1 MAHISTPSLLQYGLI
16 AIPVAFAGFPLYILG
31 PDYYATQHGVSLT
44 LLAALLLVIRS
55 FDAIQ
60 DPLFGWLI
68 DRKRTWLMPVSAIA
82 AIVLCLAITGLF
94 NFVVYSPPVWFAIC
108 MFFAVTAYSLLTITM
123 GAVGTL
129 WTADHT
135 AQTRIASAREGSAL
149 VGLIVAVSLPGV
161 FAAVFTTDEVY
172 FWYGLAL
179 VALMALG
186 LWGLFRT
193 IKLIP
198 CENILHA
205 AERTPS
211 FSILSAIKAVPRET
225 KQLLLV
231 YGLSMLAASTPA
243 VLVVFFV
250 RDRLAAEHLL
260 GVFMLLY
267 FLSGAVAMPLWKKA
281 SQHIGKAHAW
291 AVAGLLS
298 IIGFVG
304 AFFLGAGD
312 IYAYAAVCVV
322 SGLALGADLT
332 LPPSMLADH
341 VHAHNNS
348 RFAATHYAFIPFIS
362 KASLAIATGIALP
375 ALEMAGFRPDST
387 NDQMALS
394 MLSTIYALIPCV
406 LKLAAVILMYHY
418 FIRRTSLARNTN
430 T

>member
-161 FAAVFTTDEVY
+161 FAAVFTTDAATSWIAKRSTANR
-172 FWYGLAL
+172 FSHDSCSRSPA
-179 VALMALG
+179 
-186 LWGLFRT
+186 RT
-193 IKLIP
+193 RSRS
-198 CENILHA
+198 C
-205 AERTPS
+205 
-211 FSILSAIKAVPRET
+211 
-225 KQLLLV
+225 
-231 YGLSMLAASTPA
+231 
-243 VLVVFFV
+243 
-250 RDRLAAEHLL
+250 
-260 GVFMLLY
+260 
-267 FLSGAVAMPLWKKA
+267 
-281 SQHIGKAHAW
+281 
-291 AVAGLLS
+291 
-298 IIGFVG
+298 
-304 AFFLGAGD
+304 
-312 IYAYAAVCVV
+312 
-322 SGLALGADLT
+322 
-332 LPPSMLADH
+332 
-341 VHAHNNS
+341 S
-348 RFAATHYAFIPFIS
+348 RF
-362 KASLAIATGIALP
+362 
-375 ALEMAGFRPDST
+375 
-387 NDQMALS
+387 
-394 MLSTIYALIPCV
+394 
-406 LKLAAVILMYHY
+406 
-418 FIRRTSLARNTN
+418 RRTTARRGKRTGYRRLRASREARRGLYS
-430 T
+430 